1 MKDKIH
7 IKNDL
12 PMPVRSLVPPLPL
25 ESMDVGNYILVPAMS
40 KNERGTIRQRIN
52 RYQLANPPTSFSM
65 SVIDDETV
73 RIFRMDDK
81 T

>member
-1 MKDKIH
+1 MTDEI
-7 IKNDL
+7 IIRGDL
-12 PMPVRSLVPPLPL
+12 PMPVRSAVPPLPL
-25 ESMDVGNYILVPAMS
+25 EHMEIGKYILVPATS

-52 RYQLANPPTSFSM
+52 RYQLAHPPTSFSM
-65 SVIDDETV
+65 SVIDDENV